1 MPSDSDSAGL
11 GRDPRRGD
19 KRGVCRVIAE
29 NSDSGLTNCKYAGSS
44 HIILNSGLTNCKYYV
59 VCWVITTGRILVQ
72 EFEEITGS
80 MSGHPHEDLI
90 LDSGF

>member
-1 MPSDSDSAGL
+1 MIPGAATSAGRA
-11 GRDPRRGD
+11 GSSQ
-19 KRGVCRVIAE
+19 VIL
-29 NSDSGLTNCKYAGSS
+29 NSGLTNCKYAGSS

-72 EFEEITGS
+72 EFEEITGG